1 MNIALNE
8 IWVQVGVK
16 FMESGTRGISARK
29 KTEIL
34 SFEAINVSLLTE
46 EKPFSALLISGSSP
60 AATSHK
66 SVHVSANGQIT
77 TEVVSIGLILKHH
90 LCCQ

>member
-1 MNIALNE
+1 MGPG
-8 IWVQVGVK
+8 WCQVHGK
-16 FMESGTRGISARK
+16 WDWRHPRK
-29 KTEIL
+29 EKAEIL

-46 EKPFSALLISGSSP
+46 EKPFSALLISGWSP
-60 AATSHK
+60 AAIPHK

-90 LCCQ
+90 LCCQIHVH